1 MSQSPLVDAVR
12 RTLSEDSGAQ
22 RYQGAL
28 AAVVRHFGADM
39 GMIHRL
45 NPTDQHL
52 DLVATTAGVPEPVMQ
67 AVRRIP
73 LGKGIAGETAL
84 TGKPVSMCNLQ
95 TDTSGVARPGARA
108 TGAQG
113 TLCVP
118 VFQQNRVV
126 GTLGI
131 GVRGRAHVHRGGDG
145 GAPRRRSGSRRAAHA
160 RRRLTRWLGGPP
172 TKRTRPPN
180 SPCAT

>member
-1 MSQSPLVDAVR
+1 MNASPLADAVR
-12 RTLSEDSGAQ
+12 QTLAGDTGVERFRAT
-22 RYQGAL
+22 L
-28 AAVVRHFGADM
+28 AAVIRHFGADM

-45 NPTDQHL
+45 NPVDRHL
-52 DLVATTAGVPEPVMQ
+52 ELVATSDGVPEPVL
-67 AVRRIP
+67 AAARRIP

-95 TDTSGVARPGARA
+95 TDTSGVARPGAKA

-118 VFQQNRVV
+118 IFQGDQVV

-131 GVRGRAHVHRGGDG
+131 GVRGERTFTEAETAELLAAGRVLAGPLGQG
-145 GAPRRRSGSRRAAHA
+145 GA
-160 RRRLTRWLGGPP
+160 
-172 TKRTRPPN
+172 
-180 SPCAT
+180 

>member
-1 MSQSPLVDAVR
+1 MSTTRLVDAVHQS
-12 RTLSEDSGAQ
+12 LVSGASAE
-22 RYQGAL
+22 RLRTAL
-28 AAVVRHFGADM
+28 TAVIRHFGADL

-45 NPTDQHL
+45 DPADRHL
-52 DLVATTAGVPEPVMQ
+52 ELVATSDGVPEPVL
-67 AVRRIP
+67 AAARHIP

-95 TDTSGVARPGARA
+95 TDTSGVARPGAKA

-118 VFQQNRVV
+118 IFRGDQVV

-131 GVRGRAHVHRGGDG
+131 GVRGERTFTDAETEELLAAGRVL
-145 GAPRRRSGSRRAAHA
+145 AGS
-160 RRRLTRWLGGPP
+160 LG
-172 TKRTRPPN
+172 
-180 SPCAT
+180 

>member
-1 MSQSPLVDAVR
+1 MSTSSLVDAVR
-12 RTLSEDSGAQ
+12 RTLAESDGAE
-22 RYQGAL
+22 RFQGAL
-28 AAVVRHFGADM
+28 AMVVRHFGADM

-52 DLVATTAGVPEPVMQ
+52 DLVATTAGVPEPVLQ
-67 AVRRIP
+67 AARRIP

-95 TDTSGVARPGARA
+95 TDTSGVARPGAKA

-118 VFQQNRVV
+118 VFQQELIV

-131 GVRGRAHVHRGGDG
+131 GVRGERTFSEAETEDLLAAGRVLAGLLARGT
-145 GAPRRRSGSRRAAHA
+145 A
-160 RRRLTRWLGGPP
+160 
-172 TKRTRPPN
+172 
-180 SPCAT
+180 

>member
-1 MSQSPLVDAVR
+1 MNASPLVDAVR
-12 RTLSEDSGAQ
+12 RTLSEAAGIG
-22 RYQGAL
+22 RFQGAL
-28 AAVVRHFGADM
+28 AAVVRHFDADM

-52 DLVATTAGVPEPVMQ
+52 DLVATTAGVPGPVMQ

-118 VFQQNRVV
+118 VFQQDRVV

-131 GVRGRAHVHRGGDG
+131 GVRGERTFTDAETEELLAAGRALAGPLAHGDG
-145 GAPRRRSGSRRAAHA
+145 CPDGSVGLH
-160 RRRLTRWLGGPP
+160 
-172 TKRTRPPN
+172 
-180 SPCAT
+180 

>member
-1 MSQSPLVDAVR
+1 MAFELVDAVR
-12 RTLSEDSGAQ
+12 QTLAGGRGAEGF
-22 RYQGAL
+22 RGTL
-28 AAVVRHFGADM
+28 AAVIRHFGADM

-45 NPTDQHL
+45 DLADRHL
-52 DLVATTAGVPEPVMQ
+52 ELVATSDGVPEPVL
-67 AVRRIP
+67 AAARRIP

-118 VFQQNRVV
+118 IFQGDQVV

-131 GVRGRAHVHRGGDG
+131 GVRGERTFTEAETAELLAAGRAIADTITRG
-145 GAPRRRSGSRRAAHA
+145 SV
-160 RRRLTRWLGGPP
+160 
-172 TKRTRPPN
+172 
-180 SPCAT
+180 

>member
-1 MSQSPLVDAVR
+1 MMTQPLVESVR
-12 RTLSEDSGAQ
+12 HILTGASEAE
-22 RYQGAL
+22 RFRVAL

-45 NPTDQHL
+45 DPADRHL
-52 DLVATTAGVPEPVMQ
+52 ELVATSDGVPEPVL
-67 AVRRIP
+67 AAARRIP

-95 TDTSGVARPGARA
+95 TDTSGVARPGAKA

-118 VFQQNRVV
+118 VFRGDQVV

-131 GVRGRAHVHRGGDG
+131 GVRGERTFTDAETEELLAAGRVL
-145 GAPRRRSGSRRAAHA
+145 AGSF
-160 RRRLTRWLGGPP
+160 G
-172 TKRTRPPN
+172 
-180 SPCAT
+180 

>member
-1 MSQSPLVDAVR
+1 MSGSPLVDAVR
-12 RTLSEDSGAQ
+12 HTLAGTTGVERFRT
-22 RYQGAL
+22 AL
-28 AAVVRHFGADM
+28 ATVIRHFGADM

-45 NPTDQHL
+45 DPADRNL
-52 DLVATTAGVPEPVMQ
+52 ALVATSDGVPEPVL
-67 AVRRIP
+67 AAARRIP

-95 TDTSGVARPGARA
+95 TDTSGVARPGAKA

-118 VFQQNRVV
+118 VFRGDQVV

-131 GVRGRAHVHRGGDG
+131 GVRGERTFTDAETEELL
-145 GAPRRRSGSRRAAHA
+145 AAG
-160 RRRLTRWLGGPP
+160 RLLAGPLAQAGP
-172 TKRTRPPN
+172 TG
-180 SPCAT
+180 

>member
-1 MSQSPLVDAVR
+1 MDAFPLVDVVR
-12 RTLSEDSGAQ
+12 QT
-22 RYQGAL
+22 L
-28 AAVVRHFGADM
+28 AATPAAEPFRASLGAIIRHFGADM

-45 NPTDQHL
+45 NPVERHL
-52 DLVATTAGVPEPVMQ
+52 ELVATSDGVPPPVL
-67 AVRRIP
+67 AAARRIP

-95 TDTSGVARPGARA
+95 TDTSGVARPGAKA

-118 VFQQNRVV
+118 VFRDDRVV

-131 GVRGRAHVHRGGDG
+131 GVRGERTFTEAETEELIAVGRALAGSLAHDG
-145 GAPRRRSGSRRAAHA
+145 A
-160 RRRLTRWLGGPP
+160 
-172 TKRTRPPN
+172 
-180 SPCAT
+180 

>member
-1 MSQSPLVDAVR
+1 MSASPLVDTIR
-12 RTLSEDSGAQ
+12 Q
-22 RYQGAL
+22 AL
-28 AAVVRHFGADM
+28 AGGAGVAGVDPFRASLGAVIRHFGADM

-45 NPTDQHL
+45 DSSDRHL
-52 DLVATTAGVPEPVMQ
+52 HLVATSEGVPEPVM
-67 AVRRIP
+67 AAARRIP

-118 VFQQNRVV
+118 VFRGDQVV

-131 GVRGRAHVHRGGDG
+131 GVRGERTFTDAETEELLAAGRALAGPLERGGG
-145 GAPRRRSGSRRAAHA
+145 
-160 RRRLTRWLGGPP
+160 
-172 TKRTRPPN
+172 
-180 SPCAT
+180 

>member
-1 MSQSPLVDAVR
+1 MHASSLVDAVR
-12 RTLSEDSGAQ
+12 RSLTEGAGPE
-22 RYQGAL
+22 RFHGAL

-45 NPTDQHL
+45 DPADRHL
-52 DLVATTAGVPEPVMQ
+52 ALVATTAGVPEPVLQ
-67 AVRRIP
+67 AARRIP

-95 TDTSGVARPGARA
+95 TDTSGVARPGAKA

-118 VFQQNRVV
+118 VFERDRVV

-131 GVRGRAHVHRGGDG
+131 GVRGERTFTEGETEELIAAGRAL
-145 GAPRRRSGSRRAAHA
+145 ASPLEHA
-160 RRRLTRWLGGPP
+160 TP
-172 TKRTRPPN
+172 
-180 SPCAT
+180 A

>member
-1 MSQSPLVDAVR
+1 MNASPLVEAVLRSLTGDAGPER
-12 RTLSEDSGAQ
+12 FRAT
-22 RYQGAL
+22 L
-28 AAVVRHFGADM
+28 AAVVRHFGADI

-45 NPTDQHL
+45 NPADRHL
-52 DLVATTAGVPEPVMQ
+52 DLVATSDGVPEPVL
-67 AVRRIP
+67 AAARRIP

-95 TDTSGVARPGARA
+95 TDTSGVARPGAKA

-118 VFQQNRVV
+118 VFRGDEVV

-131 GVRGRAHVHRGGDG
+131 GVRGERTFTDAETEELL
-145 GAPRRRSGSRRAAHA
+145 AAGRVLA
-160 RRRLTRWLGGPP
+160 GPLGQAGL
-172 TKRTRPPN
+172 
-180 SPCAT
+180 

>member
-1 MSQSPLVDAVR
+1 MNASPLADAVR
-12 RTLSEDSGAQ
+12 QTLAGATGTERTRA
-22 RYQGAL
+22 AL
-28 AAVVRHFGADM
+28 AAVIRHFGADM

-45 NPTDQHL
+45 NPADRHL
-52 DLVATTAGVPEPVMQ
+52 ELVATSDGVPEPVL
-67 AVRRIP
+67 AAARRIP

-118 VFQQNRVV
+118 VFQGDQVV

-131 GVRGRAHVHRGGDG
+131 GVRGERTFTDAETEELLAAGRVL
-145 GAPRRRSGSRRAAHA
+145 AGS
-160 RRRLTRWLGGPP
+160 LGQD
-172 TKRTRPPN
+172 RV
-180 SPCAT
+180 

>member
-1 MSQSPLVDAVR
+1 MDTSPLVDAVR
-12 RTLSEDSGAQ
+12 RTLAEAAGAG
-22 RYQGAL
+22 RFQGAL
-28 AAVVRHFGADM
+28 ATVVRHFGADM

-45 NPTDQHL
+45 NPADGHL
-52 DLVATTAGVPEPVMQ
+52 ELVATSAGVPEPVL
-67 AVRRIP
+67 AAARRIP

-95 TDTSGVARPGARA
+95 TDTSGVARPGAKA

-118 VFQQNRVV
+118 VFRGERVV

-131 GVRGRAHVHRGGDG
+131 GVRGERMFTEAETEELLAAGRVLADSL
-145 GAPRRRSGSRRAAHA
+145 ASGRV
-160 RRRLTRWLGGPP
+160 
-172 TKRTRPPN
+172 
-180 SPCAT
+180 

>member
-1 MSQSPLVDAVR
+1 MTAFPLVDVVR
-12 RTLSEDSGAQ
+12 QTLAGGTGAECF
-22 RYQGAL
+22 RATL

-45 NPTDQHL
+45 DPADRHL
-52 DLVATTAGVPEPVMQ
+52 ELIATSDGVPE
-67 AVRRIP
+67 AVLAAARRIP

-95 TDTSGVARPGARA
+95 TDTSGVARPGAKA

-118 VFQQNRVV
+118 VFRGADVV

-131 GVRGRAHVHRGGDG
+131 GVRGERTFTDEETEELL
-145 GAPRRRSGSRRAAHA
+145 AAG
-160 RRRLTRWLGGPP
+160 RLLADSLGQD
-172 TKRTRPPN
+172 RV
-180 SPCAT
+180 

>member
-1 MSQSPLVDAVR
+1 MTAFPLADAVR
-12 RTLSEDSGAQ
+12 HTLAGGTGAE
-22 RYQGAL
+22 RFRATL

-45 NPTDQHL
+45 DPADRHL
-52 DLVATTAGVPEPVMQ
+52 ELVATSDGVPE
-67 AVRRIP
+67 AVLAAARRIP

-95 TDTSGVARPGARA
+95 TDTSGVARPGAKA

-118 VFQQNRVV
+118 MFRGAEVV

-131 GVRGRAHVHRGGDG
+131 GVRGERTFTDEETEELLAAGRVLADSLRQDG
-145 GAPRRRSGSRRAAHA
+145 V
-160 RRRLTRWLGGPP
+160 
-172 TKRTRPPN
+172 
-180 SPCAT
+180 

>member
-1 MSQSPLVDAVR
+1 MTASPLVDAIR
-12 RTLSEDSGAQ
+12 QTLAGAT
-22 RYQGAL
+22 GADRFRATL
-28 AAVVRHFGADM
+28 AAVIRHFGADM

-45 NPTDQHL
+45 NPADRHL
-52 DLVATTAGVPEPVMQ
+52 ELVATSDGVPEPVL
-67 AVRRIP
+67 AAARRIP

-95 TDTSGVARPGARA
+95 TDTSGVARPGAKA

-118 VFQQNRVV
+118 IFQGDQVV

-131 GVRGRAHVHRGGDG
+131 GVRGERTFSDAEAQELLAAGRVL
-145 GAPRRRSGSRRAAHA
+145 AGS
-160 RRRLTRWLGGPP
+160 LGPGEV
-172 TKRTRPPN
+172 
-180 SPCAT
+180 

>member
-1 MSQSPLVDAVR
+1 MTSFELVDAVR
-12 RTLSEDSGAQ
+12 QTLAGSHGAEGF
-22 RYQGAL
+22 RGTL
-28 AAVVRHFGADM
+28 VTVIRHFGADM

-45 NPTDQHL
+45 DPADRHL
-52 DLVATTAGVPEPVMQ
+52 ELVATSDGVPEPVL
-67 AVRRIP
+67 AAARRIP

-95 TDTSGVARPGARA
+95 TDTSGVARPGAKA

-118 VFQQNRVV
+118 IFRGDQVV

-131 GVRGRAHVHRGGDG
+131 GVRGERTFTEAETAELLAAGRAIADTIARG
-145 GAPRRRSGSRRAAHA
+145 SV
-160 RRRLTRWLGGPP
+160 
-172 TKRTRPPN
+172 
-180 SPCAT
+180 

>member
-1 MSQSPLVDAVR
+1 MAFQLVDAIR
-12 RTLSEDSGAQ
+12 QTLAKSHGAEGF
-22 RYQGAL
+22 RGTL
-28 AAVVRHFGADM
+28 ATVIRHFGADM

-45 NPTDQHL
+45 DPADRHL
-52 DLVATTAGVPEPVMQ
+52 ELVATSDGVPEPVL
-67 AVRRIP
+67 AAARRIP

-95 TDTSGVARPGARA
+95 TDTSGVARPGAKA

-118 VFQQNRVV
+118 IFQGDQVV

-131 GVRGRAHVHRGGDG
+131 GVRGERTFTEAETAELLAAGRVLAGSLGQG
-145 GAPRRRSGSRRAAHA
+145 GA
-160 RRRLTRWLGGPP
+160 
-172 TKRTRPPN
+172 
-180 SPCAT
+180 

>member
-1 MSQSPLVDAVR
+1 MIVSPLVDAIR
-12 RTLSEDSGAQ
+12 QTLTRATGAD
-22 RYQGAL
+22 RFRASL
-28 AAVVRHFGADM
+28 AAVIRHFGADM

-45 NPTDQHL
+45 NPADRHL
-52 DLVATTAGVPEPVMQ
+52 ELVATSDGVPEPVL
-67 AVRRIP
+67 AAARRIP

-95 TDTSGVARPGARA
+95 TDTSGVARPGAKA

-118 VFQQNRVV
+118 VFQGDQVV

-131 GVRGRAHVHRGGDG
+131 GVRGERTFTDAETQELLAAGRVL
-145 GAPRRRSGSRRAAHA
+145 AGS
-160 RRRLTRWLGGPP
+160 LGQGEV
-172 TKRTRPPN
+172 
-180 SPCAT
+180 